1 VRMESLD
8 DAVEMLNKPLT
19 EIKRRTGGA

>member
-8 DAVEMLNKPLT
+8 DAVEMLDKPLT